1 MNGWLN
7 RLLLRRK
14 FFMLALLAALPS
26 ALFILEAYQ
35 SDQIA
40 LRANSA
46 DDRARDWPSTPT
58 WRASACGWCLAG
70 G

>member
-1 MNGWLN
+1 
-7 RLLLRRK
+7 
-14 FFMLALLAALPS
+14 MLALLAALPS